1 MVYLTGFEFM
11 TFCSEDEHSNPT
23 ELRVLC
29 NYIIALIYRRTSG
42 LNDQLLLG
50 RALSDLCYNSIM
62 EWDNDSII
70 EWYDLARSE
79 HISQKGMNFGINPQY
94 SIILMSRR
102 GNAPYNDYIYTDG
115 VTIEYEGH
123 DVPKDYN
130 KEHSQEEYTGSGA
143 LTENGKF
150 IRAIKEYEKTG
161 IPEKV
166 KVYEKIIPNRWS
178 FKGLF
183 DLVGYKIVNDG
194 KRNVFRFI
202 LKLSDTN
209 VDTLSDQS
217 TSTRTLPHTRLIPS
231 SVKQEV
237 YVRDSGRCVLC
248 GSTENLHFDHELPF
262 SKGGTSLSADNIRIL
277 CQKCNLKKSNK
288 IE

>member
-1 MVYLTGFEFM
+1 
-11 TFCSEDEHSNPT
+11 
-23 ELRVLC
+23 
-29 NYIIALIYRRTSG
+29 
-42 LNDQLLLG
+42 
-50 RALSDLCYNSIM
+50 M
-62 EWDNDSII
+62 EWDNNSII
-70 EWYDLARSE
+70 EWYDLARLE
-79 HISQKGMNFGINPQY
+79 HVSQKGMNFGINPKY

-102 GNAPYNDYIYTDG
+102 GNAPYNDCIYSDG

-130 KEHSQEEYTGSGA
+130 KDHDQEEYTASGT

-161 IPEKV
+161 NPEKV
-166 KVYEKIIPNRWS
+166 KVYEKIMPNRWS

-183 DLVGYKIVNDG
+183 DLVGYKVVNDG

-202 LKLSDTN
+202 LKLSDTSAGA
-209 VDTLSDQS
+209 LSVQS
-217 TSTRTLPHTRLIPS
+217 GSTRALSHTRLIPS

-237 YVRDSGRCVLC
+237 YIRDRGRCVLC
-248 GSTENLHFDHELPF
+248 GSTENLHFDHDLPF